1 MTLSINDKQEFKFA
15 FDAVFVP
22 GTQEEVF
29 EDCRD
34 LVQSAA
40 DGYNVTLFAY
50 GQTGAGK
57 TYTMG
62 GTPDN
67 PGVSRRTINEIF
79 RVTEAQSGRY
89 EYTVMG
95 SMLELYRQDL
105 VDLIAISKDGRA
117 NAKKLQVR
125 TDKAG
130 HVMVEG
136 LTEVE
141 CANPDALDATL
152 EQGIAARK
160 VMATS

>member
-1 MTLSINDKQEFKFA
+1 MTLKLKDKHDIDFA

-67 PGVSRRTINEIF
+67 PGVSRRTINELF
-79 RVTEAQSGRY
+79 RVCAEGSSRY
-89 EYTVMG
+89 NFTILG
-95 SMLELYRQDL
+95 SMIELYRQTL
-105 VDLIAISKDGRA
+105 VDLLLVS
-117 NAKKLQVR
+117 Q
-125 TDKAG
+125 
-130 HVMVEG
+130 
-136 LTEVE
+136 
-141 CANPDALDATL
+141 
-152 EQGIAARK
+152 
-160 VMATS
+160 

>member
-1 MTLSINDKQEFKFA
+1 MTVKLNDGQKHDLNFA
-15 FDAVFVP
+15 FDAVFMP

-34 LVQSAA
+34 LVQSAV

-62 GTPDN
+62 GSSDN
-67 PGVSRRTINEIF
+67 PGVSRRTINEIY
-79 RVTEAQSGRY
+79 RVTEANSGRY
-89 EYTVMG
+89 EFTILG

-105 VDLIAISKDGRA
+105 MDLLEVAKSGRA

-125 TDKAG
+125 ADKAG
-130 HVMVEG
+130 
-136 LTEVE
+136 
-141 CANPDALDATL
+141 N
-152 EQGIAARK
+152 
-160 VMATS
+160 